1 MRYLEN
7 FYKDNCIFKLNIQDI
22 SLKEISIDYL
32 IFSDFEDMIN
42 TFKSMNLFS
51 KYPKYI
57 KIDVFNPKMINYIP
71 KNIYGVTGYDL
82 KNHAEKFCYHRE
94 LYINPNLSEIYGER
108 YYIKTG
114 VDIYIDYGILYGE
127 YNLSEYSTAKIFKS
141 LWFNDPYD
149 DREFII
155 TQDVVNPTRS
165 IFSISNDFWIAV
177 ACAEYNDDFNDSML
191 EFRRPKLCPPISTI
205 ILL

>member
-7 FYKDNCIFKLNIQDI
+7 FYRDNCIFKLNIQDI

-71 KNIYGVTGYDL
+71 NNIYSITGYDL
-82 KNHAEKFCYHRE
+82 KNYIEKFCYHRE
-94 LYINPNLSEIYGER
+94 LYISPNLSEIYGER

-114 VDIYIDYGILYGE
+114 VDIYIDYGILYGK
-127 YNLSEYSTAKIFKS
+127 YNLSDYNTAKIFKS
-141 LWFNDPYD
+141 LWFNTPYD

-155 TQDVVNPTRS
+155 TQDVINPTRN

-177 ACAEYNDDFNDSML
+177 ACTEYNDDFNDSMF